1 MFDWMTFISSLGAS
15 GIVSLATVHGLAGL
29 LRDRLMLELKAT
41 LDKEFEGYRSSLE
54 QDHKVKEA
62 KVGHRIYVTKI
73 HFDTEF
79 SSLKDCFD
87 PLGKV
92 RLAFNGLRPEIDFLP
107 DGQTAQVERIKE
119 RFETFRARYEVFVDV
134 LQTIY
139 PFVPLDIH
147 EQFLKC
153 AQAALLEIRTIQQ
166 EGDGSLLPHARVKG
180 AERRE
185 RFEAA
190 YQKAAT
196 LVRER
201 LAHLSV
207 IPE

>member
-15 GIVSLATVHGLAGL
+15 GIVSFATVHGLAGL
-29 LRDRLMLELKAT
+29 LRDRLMLEQKAR
-41 LDKEFEGYRSSLE
+41 LDKEFEDYRSSLE
-54 QDHKVKEA
+54 QERKVIEA
-62 KVGHRIYVTKI
+62 KDGHRIYVTKI

-107 DGQTAQVERIKE
+107 DGQLAQVDRMKE
-119 RFETFRARYEVFVDV
+119 RLQTFRTRYEVFVDV

-147 EQFLKC
+147 EQFQTC
-153 AQAALLEIRTIQQ
+153 AQAALLEIRTVQQ
-166 EGDGSLLPHARVKG
+166 EGDGSLSPHARLKG

-185 RFEAA
+185 RFEVA

-201 LAHLSV
+201 FAQLSV